1 MRKALQGHEE
11 SSIFEEIT
19 SEDEKGEATLPSVRR
34 AVREA
39 FLKII
44 EEINVA
50 NEYQLQSTISK
61 FKAEMELIASDKEKK
76 FSAEALKLTK
86 ERDDYKQQYEELND
100 SVKIMRDKFV
110 EDTQRLEEDIGAR
123 HYLVMDQMKKSFEE
137 EKVQIKEK

>member
-44 EEINVA
+44 EEINAA
-50 NEYQLQSTISK
+50 NEY
-61 FKAEMELIASDKEKK
+61 
-76 FSAEALKLTK
+76 
-86 ERDDYKQQYEELND
+86 
-100 SVKIMRDKFV
+100 
-110 EDTQRLEEDIGAR
+110 
-123 HYLVMDQMKKSFEE
+123 
-137 EKVQIKEK
+137 